1 MSFLNP
7 LLAIGAVALSIPL
20 IIHLLNRSRFRT
32 VDWAAMHL
40 LESVISSNRRRFRL
54 DQLILLLIRCAIPAL
69 LALLM
74 ARPVLTGSGIPA
86 GDTPASLVI
95 LLDNSYS
102 MDVADPAGTRFDAA
116 VETACSLIDSAPA
129 GSEFA
134 VLLTGGVPTPLF
146 DQPVSDA
153 RAVNRRLRQLTAGM
167 GASSVAESLDAA
179 LSLVQRM
186 SHGRRELIVLSDF
199 QPADWQQFQESAG
212 DSFSKRLQDQAIPVE
227 LVLLPVVSSTEANSS
242 LARTPNLALE
252 QLVLPPHALAVGQQ
266 VSVRA
271 MLRNYGAE
279 ELPSVR
285 VLLKLNGEEIA
296 VVQTAVQPDGVT
308 QVLFPCA
315 VATPG
320 SHVLSAELIYPDALE
335 SDNHCSAAVQVR
347 DSLPVLLV
355 DGDPSAEPLQSE
367 TDFLSIALT
376 PFTYGRLQLSDLI
389 TTRTIP
395 TAGLNDE
402 MLQNVRVVV
411 LANVARLSDA
421 QLESLRNYVDGGGT
435 LLVTAGNRLDLNWYT
450 QQLYADGSGL
460 LPAGFVAVQG
470 EDSSGADAAAQ
481 PQGKAARIVSQRFEH
496 PSLLLFNDPAGG
508 DLSAAEIRRWY
519 SVTAAERNSSEAT
532 GATEDADNAAVNG
545 SETREQTAAAESA
558 AVLVRLDNGA
568 PLLLEKRYG
577 DGLVLQFT
585 TACDAEW
592 SDLPQRPVFVPL
604 MQQVIIGMAT
614 GVEPPRNI
622 TAGEPAVAV
631 VTVDAVAATAGDS
644 AAVDATEETGP
655 PAAMLTTT
663 VVTPDGTREAVPVVQ
678 EGSQQLARYLQTL
691 RPGLYT
697 MTLPDGE
704 DAHFVSGTDPAE
716 SALRLM
722 DQQSCELLADR
733 LQATLLRSGEEWRER
748 DQLRRFG
755 REIWKYLL
763 AGLLVLLLLEMILQQ
778 RFAGVRA

>member
-604 MQQVIIGMAT
+604 MQQVITGMAT

-631 VTVDAVAATAGDS
+631 VTVDAVVATAGDS

>member
-470 EDSSGADAAAQ
+470 QDSSGADAAAQ

-519 SVTAAERNSSEAT
+519 SVTAAERNSSEAN

-604 MQQVIIGMAT
+604 MQQVITGMAT

>member
-7 LLAIGAVALSIPL
+7 LLALGAAALTIPL

-74 ARPVLTGSGIPA
+74 ARPVLTGAGIPA

-102 MDVADPAGTRFDAA
+102 MEVADPAGTRFDAA

-129 GSEFA
+129 GSEFS

-167 GASSVAESLDAA
+167 GASAVTESLDAA
-179 LSLVQRM
+179 LSLAQRM

-199 QPADWQQFQESAG
+199 QPADWQQLQEAPG
-212 DSFSKRLQDQAIPVE
+212 DAFRKRLQEQSIPVE
-227 LVLLPVVSSTEANSS
+227 LVLLPVVSGSEANSA
-242 LARTPNLALE
+242 LARTPNLSLE
-252 QLVLPPHALAVGQQ
+252 ELVLPPHALAVGQQ
-266 VSVRA
+266 FSVRA

-285 VLLKLNGEEIA
+285 VLLKLNDAEIA

-315 VATPG
+315 IATPG
-320 SHVLSAELIYPDALE
+320 SHVLSAELIHPDALE

-395 TAGLNDE
+395 TASLNEDA
-402 MLQNVRVVV
+402 LQDVRVVV
-411 LANVARLSDA
+411 LANVSRLSDP
-421 QLESLRNYVDGGGT
+421 QLESVKKYVDGGGT

-450 QQLYADGSGL
+450 QQLYADGNGL
-460 LPAGFVAVQG
+460 LPAGFVSVQG
-470 EDSSGADAAAQ
+470 QDSPGTDGSSQ
-481 PQGKAARIVSQRFEH
+481 PQGKTARIVSQRFEH

-519 SVTAAERNSSEAT
+519 SVTAAERSGGDAAAEDTAVDSASEQP
-532 GATEDADNAAVNG
+532 
-545 SETREQTAAAESA
+545 EQAGAAESA
-558 AVLVRLDNGA
+558 AVLARLDNGD

-604 MQQVIIGMAT
+604 MQQVITGMAT

-622 TAGEPAVAV
+622 AAGEPAVAV
-631 VTVDAVAATAGDS
+631 VTVEVAVTGDGSEATTQSPDGSAATAAT
-644 AAVDATEETGP
+644 AAL
-655 PAAMLTTT
+655 LTTT

-704 DAHFVSGTDPAE
+704 DAHFISGTDPAE

-722 DQQSCELLADR
+722 DQQNCELLADR
-733 LQATLLRSGEEWRER
+733 LQATLLRSGQEWRDR

-763 AGLLVLLLLEMILQQ
+763 VGLLVLLLLELILQQ